1 VDSLADVGVRGREA
15 VAAVDLVTGAV
26 VGTARFVRDG
36 DDPRSAEVAFE
47 VVDDCQ
53 RRGVGRRLVAELSTL
68 ARGEGIERFRAAVVP
83 GNESAFALL
92 LRAGRVVSS
101 SFSDGAHQLVVELHP
116 LPRAA

>member
-1 VDSLADVGVRGREA
+1 MDSFADVGGRGREA

-26 VGTARFVRDG
+26 VGTARYVRDG

-53 RRGVGRRLVAELSTL
+53 RHGVGGRLVTALSTL
-68 ARGEGIERFRAAVVP
+68 ARREGIERFSAAVVP

-92 LRAGRVVSS
+92 RRAGRLVDST
-101 SFSDGAHQLVVELHP
+101 FKDGAHQLVVELHAT
-116 LPRAA
+116 PRAA